1 MFRPREN
8 PSGVNSNGLWLVDVL
23 FLSFK
28 VLLLSPQLWLSAVK
42 KRNRYFRVSVLRIV
56 SIPHDYHTIELP
68 IPINYWLVFWKL
80 QTAFFDLVVCCPHFT
95 PSDDALEN
103 FILSNFQIVARIW
116 MTNFYMDKEQFSW
129 EYHQHQVCYVLLIFK
144 EKCFQRRFLKVQ
156 WKLTSP

>member
-1 MFRPREN
+1 MFRPREDS
-8 PSGVNSNGLWLVDVL
+8 SGVNSNGLWLVDVL

-28 VLLLSPQLWLSAVK
+28 VLLLSPQLWLTAVK

-68 IPINYWLVFWKL
+68 IPIKYWLVFWKL
-80 QTAFFDLVVCCPHFT
+80 HTNIFRLGGLLPHFK
-95 PSDDALEN
+95 PSDDTLEN

-129 EYHQHQVCYVLLIFK
+129 EYHQHQICYVLLIFK

-156 WKLTSP
+156 WKLTSL